1 MPARELGWIS
11 LFASLA
17 ALRPLAPETSNLHLN
32 LISSIGLGLRS
43 INSNSIF
50 VSISFVNEAKPAFL
64 ESDSHRC

>member
-1 MPARELGWIS
+1 MNWVGFRS
-11 LFASLA
+11 LLHW
-17 ALRPLAPETSNLHLN
+17 LPCGLLAPETSNLHLN

-43 INSNSIF
+43 TNSNSIF